1 MSSRDRDE
9 IAHALIE
16 DREVS
21 WAEVGRRVER
31 HRTTIMREGWQPSGN
46 GCHRRSDLG
55 LPNLNMTPTVAIGR
69 PEELREFLVL
79 GEQIRRELVEHRIV
93 PERPRRQVE
102 VVDLL
107 CRLPPH
113 GLQDLGLGHV
123 VGVHRMVRPTGLVG

>member
-79 GEQIRRELVEHRIV
+79 GEQIRREVVEHRIV
-93 PERPRRQVE
+93 PERPRRHGNRRVQ
-102 VVDLL
+102 LL
-107 CRLPPH
+107 RVHLSDFDVCSSHPCTV
-113 GLQDLGLGHV
+113 GHQAL
-123 VGVHRMVRPTGLVG
+123 RA